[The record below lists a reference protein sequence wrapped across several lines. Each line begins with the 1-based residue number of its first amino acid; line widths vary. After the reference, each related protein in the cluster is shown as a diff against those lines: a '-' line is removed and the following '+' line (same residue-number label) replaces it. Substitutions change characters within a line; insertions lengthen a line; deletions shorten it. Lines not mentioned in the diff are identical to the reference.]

1 MSAVRRGHTTAGTY
15 AVRVQG
21 RLDGRWAS
29 RFDGCTLRDDDD
41 GTTVITG
48 TVPDQAALHGV
59 LQVLRDLGLPLLSVT
74 PVDAAAPQ
82 QVPPSA
88 PPSRAA
94 APAAASPTPRS
105 TP

>member
-1 MSAVRRGHTTAGTY
+1 MSTVRRGHTTAGTY

-29 RFDGCTLRDDDD
+29 RFDGCTLRDDED
-41 GTTVITG
+41 GTTVITR

-74 PVDAAAPQ
+74 PVDPAALPE
-82 QVPPSA
+82 VPPQA
-88 PPSRAA
+88 PPPSAA
-94 APAAASPTPRS
+94 APAAASQTPRS